1 MTDSISTTTKI
12 ATATTVG
19 VGVGTFAQFGAIF
32 TGFLKGYAIGEA
44 ITPIPVVDG
53 LIGGVIG
60 AAGAYGVTEGVSAYN
75 TNVQVLKEAAD
86 AEEAARL
93 AAEEFAKQE
102 TLRIAAEKA
111 AEEFTKQEALRIA
124 AEKAAKE
131 IAKEMAKQTCSLNN
145 FHVNGTK
152 IVKEVVLKG
161 ECSVPVVDYSDVF
174 SQPAVVTV
182 DVCTSADEMAEK
194 AIEKAAELAEAQRLA
209 TEVAQKAAELANN
222 QKLAAEAAKK
232 AAEEAY
238 AKLGAFDKGL
248 VYVSSGYNGVMSY
261 INPVKNAIGTTY
273 GQYAEPV
280 LQQLPGGS
288 YANDALKFVG
298 NNNILSAIGAYK
310 AYSAYRAIRSNMSVG
325 HKVMAV
331 AEIALPFA
339 ARPLAEVVVNA
350 TGVQTSVELVTAG
363 IALAP
368 TAARVAVGVV
378 KGTGRALTFAYNK
391 CCGAKVEKGAA
402 ANDIATPELELP
414 KQEQQEEVKGAQAGF
429 VQDSKKVLDQ
439 NSPSAKDELPKVYA
453 AHFEGSKVVSTTQT
467 RELTEQEKLTEL
479 LRKQG
484 MLCIM

>member
-1 MTDSISTTTKI
+1 MTDLLKKLGVAFSTGATCAGTALVAGQAGPQALLPEEIITVPGSFI
-12 ATATTVG
+12 ACA
-19 VGVGTFAQFGAIF
+19 
-32 TGFLKGYAIGEA
+32 
-44 ITPIPVVDG
+44 
-53 LIGGVIG
+53 
-60 AAGAYGVTEGVSAYN
+60 AAGYMGADHMVEVAKVT
-75 TNVQVLKEAAD
+75 KEAAD

-111 AEEFTKQEALRIA
+111 AEEFAKQEALRIA

-131 IAKEMAKQTCSLNN
+131 IAEKMAKQTCSLNN

-182 DVCTSADEMAEK
+182 DVCTSADEATEK
-194 AIEKAAELAEAQRLA
+194 AIEKAVELAETQRLA
-209 TEVAQKAAELANN
+209 TEAAQKAAELANN

-261 INPVKNAIGTTY
+261 INPVKDFVAANY
-273 GQYAEPV
+273 NQYAAPV
-280 LQQLPGGS
+280 VTNIPFVGS
-288 YANDALKFVG
+288 YVNDALKYVG
-298 NNNILSAIGAYK
+298 NNNLASAMGAYK
-310 AYSAYRAIRSNMSVG
+310 AYSAYRAIRSDMSVG
-325 HKVMAV
+325 RKVMAV

-363 IALAP
+363 ITLAP
-368 TAARVAVGVV
+368 TGLRVAAGVV
-378 KGTGRALTFAYNK
+378 NGTARALTFAYNK
-391 CCGAKVEKGAA
+391 CCGRGKVAKEAGVE
-402 ANDIATPELELP
+402 TPVNETPVIETP
-414 KQEQQEEVKGAQAGF
+414 VIETPVGDNQQPLQIPQIPVEVKDVIA
-429 VQDSKKVLDQ
+429 SRSRS
-439 NSPSAKDELPKVYA
+439 NS
-453 AHFEGSKVVSTTQT
+453 
-467 RELTEQEKLTEL
+467 QEKLLKAAQNFTNAMNDVVAVVNPSVQ
-479 LRKQG
+479 RTNSMFG
-484 MLCIM
+484 PNGF